1 MKKMIRLLLITYI
14 IVITF
19 PLDWSYAIEIEQAP
33 LEQTKEETLS
43 TFELTEGTKERQASD
58 LSELTDHNFLDLQES
73 TENKELIENDNI
85 TNDNDI
91 KNMAD
96 GHKVGMNDENRLR
109 SAAQDEDGFWL
120 VDSAAT
126 LGEYLRDSQKLNFRL
141 TNDINLGS
149 TGYQLK
155 DKMII
160 DGANHII
167 TYNKGGVAASGFY
180 ANQANAVIE
189 IRNTQFGNS
198 DGSGAVGYYGVISG
212 LSAANMTFIFDSVD
226 YYSTNGQMIYNIE
239 GSVIMRGQNR
249 INQKGTST
257 YSQEWAEINYVEIQ
271 NGHTSIQHS
280 GTNEAFIWSAGT
292 ASANPHAR
300 TAQIVVREAAQ
311 LDVQTNGNVMY
322 GSFSPSYIVEKN
334 GIFNLDK
341 VTLASTNSRK
351 RFFAANLTQP
361 ITFDFKENAQVN
373 FRLPLPINLYT
384 AKGGMTIG
392 ENADVSIDVASGNV
406 FTSYTSSTFAIN
418 MNKARQVSFAGTSL
432 GTLGL
437 NGASGVSNLSFASNY
452 LQKIETYSSKTSS
465 TPTQEIFKKASDLS
479 VQGTNFTNI
488 QGSSDP
494 FSTPETLA
502 LRNSQKI
509 VFSEFMDVPNQLDL
523 LAYDATDTT
532 ITLSGS
538 SVNNGSPA
546 TAVKFF
552 IFSAEEDT
560 NDLRNARQIVTL
572 NSFDGQINTALK
584 SDYNIIVDGLNPN
597 TLYWAQMV
605 VTNQAGESAFSDTE
619 LFATKPQLSK
629 LTANVTTTTAMINGE
644 LASDT
649 GKWTD
654 YSNGEAAPI
663 PNQQAYFGG
672 QYHQVTVEYSKNKA
686 FPENQTKYQTADL
699 AGNKNQKFSTQ
710 LKGLEAD
717 VTYYVRVSVA
727 GVYREEVILAMT
739 PLTEFQTIAEII
751 KVEVPIEMTFQ
762 TQNKD
767 IGTAQE
773 GEVSSGKYQVVN
785 KGNTATKISLTN
797 LSKENTDANQL
808 LLLNN
813 LSGNTGQ
820 NELALQMLVNNDQSN
835 PLFLTND
842 LIHSPLSIGVLDP
855 NEQKSLTLRGKYF
868 NATNQAIFPT
878 YKMTFKVEKNEE

>member
-1 MKKMIRLLLITYI
+1 MKKKIRLFLITYI
-14 IVITF
+14 IVMIF
-19 PLDWSYAIEIEQAP
+19 PIDWSYAIEVEQVQM
-33 LEQTKEETLS
+33 EQPNEETLS
-43 TFELTEGTKERQASD
+43 TTELTESTEEELVLDSSELISTDASD
-58 LSELTDHNFLDLQES
+58 TQES
-73 TENKELIENDNI
+73 TEEKEFIEKDNI
-85 TNDNDI
+85 TNSKSINNVSDENEVE
-91 KNMAD
+91 MSS
-96 GHKVGMNDENRLR
+96 ENRLR
-109 SAAQDEDGFWL
+109 IAAQDEDGFWL

-126 LGEYLRDSQKLNFRL
+126 LTEYLKDSQKLNFRL

-149 TGYQLK
+149 SGYQLK

-167 TYNKGGVAASGFY
+167 TYNKGGTAASGFY

-198 DGSGAVGYYGVISG
+198 DGSGAVGYYGIISG
-212 LSAANMTFIFDSVD
+212 ISAANMTFIFDGVD
-226 YYSTNGQMIYNIE
+226 YYSTNGQMIYNID

-249 INQKGTST
+249 IDQRGTST

-271 NGHTSIQHS
+271 SGHTSIQHS
-280 GTNEAFIWSAGT
+280 GTTEAFIWSSGT

-300 TAQIVVREAAQ
+300 TSQIVVREDAQ

-322 GSFSPSYIVEKN
+322 GSLSPSYTVEKN

-341 VTLASTNSRK
+341 VTLASTSSRN

-373 FRLPLPINLYT
+373 FKLPLPINLYT

-406 FTSYTSSTFAIN
+406 FTSSTSSTFAIN
-418 MNKARQVSFAGTSL
+418 MNKAKQVSFAGTSL

-437 NGASGVSNLSFASNY
+437 NGASGVNNLSFTSNY

-465 TPTQEIFKKASDLS
+465 TPTQEIFKTASDLS

-488 QGSSDP
+488 PGSSDP
-494 FSTPETLA
+494 FNATEILA

-523 LAYDATDTT
+523 FALDASDTS
-532 ITLSGS
+532 ISLSGS

-546 TAVKFF
+546 TEVKFF
-552 IFSAEEDT
+552 IFSAEEDA

-584 SDYNIIVDGLNPN
+584 SYYNVVVDGLNPN

-605 VTNQAGESAFSDTE
+605 VTNQAGESEFSDTE
-619 LFATKPQLSK
+619 LFATKPQLSN
-629 LTANVTTTTAMINGE
+629 LTADVTTTTAIINGE

-654 YSNGEAAPI
+654 YSNGEAAAI
-663 PNQQAYFGG
+663 PDQPAYFGAK
-672 QYHQVTVEYSKNKA
+672 YRQVTVEYSKNKT
-686 FPENQTKYQTADL
+686 FPENETNYQIADL
-699 AGNKNQKFSTQ
+699 SGDKNQKFSTK
-710 LKGLEAD
+710 LKGLEED
-717 VTYYVRVSVA
+717 VTYYVRVNVA
-727 GVYREEVILAMT
+727 GVYGEEVVLAMT
-739 PLTEFQTIAEII
+739 PLTEFQTVAEII
-751 KVEVPIEMTFQ
+751 KVEIPIEMAFQ
-762 TQNKD
+762 TQNQD
-767 IGTAQE
+767 IGTPQE
-773 GEVSSGKYQVVN
+773 GEVSSGEYQVVN

-797 LSKENTDANQL
+797 LSKENADANQL

-813 LSGNTGQ
+813 LSGNAGQ

-878 YKMTFKVEKNEE
+878 YKMTFKVERNEE